1 MTVDRD
7 EVRRIAR
14 LAHLEYPRVQL
25 ADGSFA
31 EPPEQLMSE
40 AALDQLATEMN
51 QLLEYVQQL
60 SEVNVE
66 GVEPTA
72 HGVPLPTRLR
82 KDEAQSPLPT
92 EKALAAAPQR
102 VDGAVSVPRVVE

>member
-14 LAHLEYPRVQL
+14 LAHLEFPRVQQ

-31 EPPEQLMSE
+31 EPPEHLMNE
-40 AALDQLATEMN
+40 AALDQLAAQMN
-51 QLLEYVQQL
+51 RMLDYVQQL

-66 GVEPTA
+66 GVEPTG
-72 HGVPLPTRLR
+72 HGVPLPALLR
-82 KDEAQSPLPT
+82 KDEAQSPIPT
-92 EKALAAAPQR
+92 ERALAAAPEQ
-102 VDGAVSVPRVVE
+102 VDNAVSVPRVVE